1 MNRTELGR
9 DVAACVLAL
18 VSLAS
23 PGLAQDTGGG
33 GDSGQVVADEAVERP
48 ATGTPGD
55 VDSPQSA
62 AAREALALQAL
73 AEIEGLS
80 DATVEIQ
87 GDSVT
92 LGGVADDPLVLD
104 RAAETVLAATGATQV
119 QNDVTLTSDFGER
132 LHGAANRLGSRV
144 EQWIAYL
151 PLIPIAF
158 VVGFLGLVLAWIVG
172 RWRWPYARLS
182 RNPFL
187 QDICRRIV
195 QTTVVLTGVLLA
207 LEILNAT
214 ALVGGVLGAAGVAGI
229 AIGFAFRDL
238 VENYIASILLSVRQP
253 FRPRDH
259 VLIDGH
265 EGLVTS
271 MNSRTTVL
279 TTFDGNIVRLPNAIV
294 FKSALTNYSTDPR
307 RRFSFDIGVGYDV
320 DLAEAINV
328 GVEVLRGTEG
338 VLGDPSP
345 FAIVTRLGDSS
356 ITVSLFGWVNQRE
369 NDFGKVK
376 SAGMQRVKV
385 EYDRRD
391 IDMPE
396 PSYKIKLDGSLGGER
411 RDEDSSSRA
420 SGARDA
426 HPATPHVKPSGA
438 AVHDV
443 GRDRV
448 TESIAEAS
456 QQESGAEN
464 LLDADS
470 AQE

>member
-1 MNRTELGR
+1 M
-9 DVAACVLAL
+9 
-18 VSLAS
+18 
-23 PGLAQDTGGG
+23 
-33 GDSGQVVADEAVERP
+33 
-48 ATGTPGD
+48 
-55 VDSPQSA
+55 
-62 AAREALALQAL
+62 
-73 AEIEGLS
+73 
-80 DATVEIQ
+80 
-87 GDSVT
+87 
-92 LGGVADDPLVLD
+92 
-104 RAAETVLAATGATQV
+104 
-119 QNDVTLTSDFGER
+119 
-132 LHGAANRLGSRV
+132 
-144 EQWIAYL
+144 
-151 PLIPIAF
+151 
-158 VVGFLGLVLAWIVG
+158 
-172 RWRWPYARLS
+172 S

-307 RRFSFDIGVGYDV
+307 RRFTFDVGVGYDV

-338 VLGDPSP
+338 VLSDPAP

-356 ITVSLFGWVNQRE
+356 ITVSLFGWVNQPRE
-369 NDFGKVK
+369 RFRQGQEPPVCSESRQSTTDAISTCRSRSTRSSWAVRCPGR
-376 SAGMQRVKV
+376 ARP
-385 EYDRRD
+385 RRD
-391 IDMPE
+391 GPRTAEGGRNAVQRPDPLRHHPPIRSCTMSDA
-396 PSYKIKLDGSLGGER
+396 IGSQNRSPPPRSGSRTPRICWTR
-411 RDEDSSSRA
+411 RPPRNETNPRTAPPPVARA
-420 SGARDA
+420 A
-426 HPATPHVKPSGA
+426 
-438 AVHDV
+438 
-443 GRDRV
+443 
-448 TESIAEAS
+448 
-456 QQESGAEN
+456 
-464 LLDADS
+464 
-470 AQE
+470 

>member
-1 MNRTELGR
+1 MKRIGFGG
-9 DVAACVLAL
+9 CVLGCLTAM
-18 VSLAS
+18 VTLAV
-23 PGLAQDTGGG
+23 PAAAQNTGGG
-33 GDSGQVVADEAVERP
+33 GNDSAVVVPDRDVAQRADERP
-48 ATGTPGD
+48 AAGNGTD
-55 VDSPQSA
+55 QDA
-62 AAREALALQAL
+62 ATQEVRAKEALA
-73 AEIEGLS
+73 EVEGLS
-80 DATVEIQ
+80 DASVEIL
-87 GDSVT
+87 GDTVR
-92 LGGVADDPLVLD
+92 LEGVADDPLVLE
-104 RAAETVLAATGATQV
+104 RAADAVMAATGASRV
-119 QNDVTLTSDFGER
+119 QNDITLTSDFGER

-158 VVGFLGLVLAWIVG
+158 VVAFLGLVLAWIVG
-172 RWRWPYARLS
+172 RWRWPYRRLS

-187 QDICRRIV
+187 QDISRRVV
-195 QTTVVLTGVLLA
+195 QTAVVLTGVLLA

-253 FRPRDH
+253 FRPQDH

-279 TTFDGNIVRLPNAIV
+279 TTFDGNIVRIPNAIV

-338 VLGDPSP
+338 VLQDPSP
-345 FAIVTRLGDSS
+345 FAIVTRLGESS
-356 ITVSLFGWVNQRE
+356 ITVSLFGWVDQRQSS
-369 NDFGKVK
+369 FGKVK

-396 PSYKIKLDGSLGGER
+396 PIYKIKLAGSLSGQSLAEEGNAAGAAVR
-411 RDEDSSSRA
+411 RKASPAA
-420 SGARDA
+420 SG
-426 HPATPHVKPSGA
+426 VSV
-438 AVHDV
+438 VHDV

-448 TESIAEAS
+448 TESIAAAS
-456 QQESGAEN
+456 QQESDAEN
-464 LLDADS
+464 LLDPAS

>member
-1 MNRTELGR
+1 MMRIGLGR
-9 DVAACVLAL
+9 RALAGVLA
-18 VSLAS
+18 VVTLAS
-23 PGLAQDTGGG
+23 PAFGQDTGGG
-33 GDSGQVVADEAVERP
+33 DGSGSVE
-48 ATGTPGD
+48 
-55 VDSPQSA
+55 VDRA
-62 AAREALALQAL
+62 AAGDPGRADLDEQAAAKEARALAAL
-73 AEIEGLS
+73 AKVEGLS
-80 DATVEIQ
+80 DARVEVQ
-87 GDSVT
+87 GDSVR
-92 LGGVADDPLVLD
+92 LEGVADDPLVLE
-104 RAAETVLAATGATQV
+104 RAAETAQAATGATQV
-119 QNDVTLTSDFGER
+119 QNDITLTSDFGER
-132 LHGAANRLGSRV
+132 LHGVATRLESRV

-158 VVGFLGLVLAWIVG
+158 VVALLGLVIAWVVG
-172 RWRWPYARLS
+172 RWRWPYRRLS

-187 QDICRRIV
+187 QDICRRVV
-195 QTTVVLTGVLLA
+195 QTAVVLTGVLLA

-253 FRPRDH
+253 FRPQDH

-279 TTFDGNIVRLPNAIV
+279 TTFDGNIVRIPNATV

-338 VLGDPSP
+338 VLQDPSP
-345 FAIVTRLGDSS
+345 FAIVTRLGESS
-356 ITVSLFGWVNQRE
+356 ITVSLFGWVDQRQSS
-369 NDFGKVK
+369 FGKVK

-396 PSYKIKLDGSLGGER
+396 PIYKIKLGGSLPRQTLAEAGADSGGRDVR
-411 RDEDSSSRA
+411 RAGS
-420 SGARDA
+420 
-426 HPATPHVKPSGA
+426 PAAPA
-438 AVHDV
+438 APGGSVVHDV

-448 TESIAEAS
+448 TESIAAAS
-456 QQESGAEN
+456 QEGSDAEN
-464 LLDADS
+464 LLDPES

>member
-1 MNRTELGR
+1 MMWIGLGR
-9 DVAACVLAL
+9 RALAGVLA
-18 VSLAS
+18 VVTLAA
-23 PGLAQDTGGG
+23 PAFGQDTGGG
-33 GDSGQVVADEAVERP
+33 DGSGSVE
-48 ATGTPGD
+48 
-55 VDSPQSA
+55 VDRA
-62 AAREALALQAL
+62 AAGDPGRAGLDEQAAAKEARALAAL
-73 AEIEGLS
+73 AKVEGLS
-80 DATVEIQ
+80 DARVEVQ
-87 GDSVT
+87 GDSVR
-92 LGGVADDPLVLD
+92 LEGVADDPLVLE
-104 RAAETVLAATGATQV
+104 RAAETAQAATGATQV
-119 QNDVTLTSDFGER
+119 QNDITLTSDFGER
-132 LHGAANRLGSRV
+132 LHGVATRLESRV

-158 VVGFLGLVLAWIVG
+158 VVAFLGLVIAWVVG
-172 RWRWPYARLS
+172 RWRWPYRRLS

-187 QDICRRIV
+187 QDICRRVV
-195 QTTVVLTGVLLA
+195 QTAVVLTGVLLA

-253 FRPRDH
+253 FRPQDH

-279 TTFDGNIVRLPNAIV
+279 TTFDGNIVRIPNATV

-338 VLGDPSP
+338 VLQDPSP
-345 FAIVTRLGDSS
+345 FAIVTRLGESS
-356 ITVSLFGWVNQRE
+356 ITVSLFGWVDQRQSS
-369 NDFGKVK
+369 FGKVK

-396 PSYKIKLDGSLGGER
+396 PIYKIKLGGSLPGQTLAEAGADGGGREVR
-411 RDEDSSSRA
+411 RAGS
-420 SGARDA
+420 
-426 HPATPHVKPSGA
+426 PAAPA
-438 AVHDV
+438 APGGSVVHDV

-448 TESIAEAS
+448 TESIAAAS
-456 QQESGAEN
+456 QEGSDAEN
-464 LLDADS
+464 LLDPES

>member
-1 MNRTELGR
+1 MKRIGLGVHV
-9 DVAACVLAL
+9 VAGVMAMVILA
-18 VSLAS
+18 A
-23 PGLAQDTGGG
+23 PGLAQDTGGLDDAG
-33 GDSGQVVADEAVERP
+33 TAVTSQADDSSAKDADLGAQEAAKE
-48 ATGTPGD
+48 
-55 VDSPQSA
+55 
-62 AAREALALQAL
+62 ARAKEALAG
-73 AEIEGLS
+73 IEGLS
-80 DATVEIQ
+80 DATVDIQ
-87 GDSVT
+87 GDSVR
-92 LGGVADDPLVLD
+92 LEGVADDPLVLE
-104 RAAETVLAATGATQV
+104 RAAETALAATGAAQV
-119 QNDVTLTSDFGER
+119 QNEITLTSDFGER

-158 VVGFLGLVLAWIVG
+158 VVALLGLVLAWAVG
-172 RWRWPYARLS
+172 RWRWPYTRLS

-195 QTTVVLTGVLLA
+195 QTTVMLTGVLLA

-307 RRFSFDIGVGYDV
+307 RRFTFDVGVGYDV

-338 VLGDPSP
+338 VLSDPAP
-345 FAIVTRLGDSS
+345 FAIVTRLGESS

-369 NDFGKVK
+369 SDFGKVR

-396 PSYKIKLDGSLGGER
+396 PIYKIKLGGALPGQSPAEAGRAADGGGREER
-411 RDEDSSSRA
+411 SAA
-420 SGARDA
+420 SG
-426 HPATPHVKPSGA
+426 PAPAPPADSV
-438 AVHDV
+438 VHDV

-448 TESIAEAS
+448 TESIAAAS
-456 QQESGAEN
+456 QRESDAEN
-464 LLDADS
+464 LLDPTS

>member
-1 MNRTELGR
+1 MMRIGLGR
-9 DVAACVLAL
+9 RALSGVLVVVTLAA
-18 VSLAS
+18 
-23 PGLAQDTGGG
+23 PGFGQDTGGG
-33 GDSGQVVADEAVERP
+33 DDSGSVEVER
-48 ATGTPGD
+48 AAESVVGK
-55 VDSPQSA
+55 VDLDQQA
-62 AAREALALQAL
+62 AAKEARAREALSKV
-73 AEIEGLS
+73 EGLS
-80 DATVEIQ
+80 DAQVEIQ
-87 GDSVT
+87 GDSVR
-92 LGGVADDPLVLD
+92 LQGVADDPLVLE
-104 RAAETVLAATGATQV
+104 RAAESARAATGATQV
-119 QNDVTLTSDFGER
+119 QNDITLTSDFGER

-158 VVGFLGLVLAWIVG
+158 VVAFLGLVLAWVVG
-172 RWRWPYARLS
+172 RWRCPYRRLS
-182 RNPFL
+182 RRPFL
-187 QDICRRIV
+187 QDVCRRVV
-195 QTTVVLTGVLLA
+195 QTTVLLTGVLLA

-253 FRPRDH
+253 FRPQDH

-279 TTFDGNIVRLPNAIV
+279 TTFDGNIVRIPNAIV

-338 VLGDPSP
+338 VLQDPSP
-345 FAIVTRLGDSS
+345 FAIVTRLGESS
-356 ITVSLFGWVNQRE
+356 ITVSLFGWVDQRQSS
-369 NDFGKVK
+369 FGKVK

-396 PSYKIKLDGSLGGER
+396 PIYKIKLAGSLSER
-411 RDEDSSSRA
+411 GLAGTGDAADG
-420 SGARDA
+420 GARDERRTTS
-426 HPATPHVKPSGA
+426 PAPSGDS
-438 AVHDV
+438 VMHDV

-456 QQESGAEN
+456 QQGSDAEN
-464 LLDADS
+464 LLDPAS